1 MVAVVVVVVVAA
13 TADVAPELV
22 ELLVKVDEVV
32 ELVEVRLLVVTLELE
47 PSVILK
53 VSLTATG
60 LVSPS

>member
-1 MVAVVVVVVVAA
+1 MVAVAA
-13 TADVAPELV
+13 AAADVAPELV
-22 ELLVKVDEVV
+22 EEVGA
-32 ELVEVRLLVVTLELE
+32 LVEARLLVVVLELE

>member
-1 MVAVVVVVVVAA
+1 MVAVVVVVVAA